1 MNNNRLFFRTA
12 KQMEQARQKR
22 RQQEIAAKA
31 TLVIEGFM
39 AGVVLS
45 IVVAIVL

>member
-1 MNNNRLFFRTA
+1 MNNDRLFFRTA

-39 AGVVLS
+39 AGVVLT
-45 IVVAIVL
+45 VLLAVLL